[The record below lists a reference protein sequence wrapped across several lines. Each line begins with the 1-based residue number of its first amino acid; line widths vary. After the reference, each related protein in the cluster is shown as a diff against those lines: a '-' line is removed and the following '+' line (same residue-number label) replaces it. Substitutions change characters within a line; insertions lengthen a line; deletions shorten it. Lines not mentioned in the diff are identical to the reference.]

1 MQQNTRSSPTTPCIG
16 RAGFVRIYACGEPT
30 NLLDST
36 NVEKGSGKQES
47 SFVDIDCLRLKE
59 QMDTMDMERMK
70 VLDRHA
76 FLFVLMHSL
85 FVVSLAYDF
94 ISFY

>member
-1 MQQNTRSSPTTPCIG
+1 MP
-16 RAGFVRIYACGEPT
+16 ET
-30 NLLDST
+30 NSKNLSKKWILNDLNIEISISFLY
-36 NVEKGSGKQES
+36 NQEKQ
-47 SFVDIDCLRLKE
+47 KE
-59 QMDTMDMERMK
+59 MDTMDTERMK

-76 FLFVLMHSL
+76 FLFALVHSL